1 MAILSLSG
9 GQRSSHAR
17 SLLRFASFVKV
28 RHRRFPAGYRS
39 IPLVHRNALAL
50 KMRADLLDSM
60 KTRNLFSCIL
70 SVFAMFPL
78 LGASAESPETR
89 ITIEV
94 LTTFDYPGEGN
105 STQPSKI
112 NDYGDVVGS
121 FIDSS
126 GVTRGFVRYR
136 DGSFSAPIVEP
147 NDTANVT
154 QARAINNDGKIG
166 GAYIGSDGAFHGY
179 FLSGDTFT
187 EFDVPGAGNTLVF
200 GINNGGDFVG
210 NTDIDATDHG
220 YLSMDGVLTLFS
232 IPGALETDVSSIND
246 AQNSAGF
253 YFDSAV
259 VPHGFI
265 RKRDGTL
272 IFPIDP
278 PGATQTLLFGN
289 NDRGAKVGRYADS
302 SGITHGLFF
311 TGQNNFVTYDFPGA
325 TLTSLNGIN
334 QAGIICGR
342 YQGADG
348 IGHGIVARVR
358 FRSGASSDQSQNPA
372 APARAINSSLSTL
385 RSPLP

>member
-1 MAILSLSG
+1 MLPCLE
-9 GQRSSHAR
+9 
-17 SLLRFASFVKV
+17 
-28 RHRRFPAGYRS
+28 
-39 IPLVHRNALAL
+39 
-50 KMRADLLDSM
+50 
-60 KTRNLFSCIL
+60 T
-70 SVFAMFPL
+70 
-78 LGASAESPETR
+78 SAQSPS

-112 NDYGDVVGS
+112 NDHGDIVGQ
-121 FIDSS
+121 FVDPS
-126 GVTRGFVRYR
+126 GVARGFVRYR

-147 NDTANVT
+147 NDAANFT
-154 QARAINNDGKIG
+154 QARGINNEGTIAG
-166 GAYIGSDGAFHGY
+166 FYFGSDDKFHGY

-200 GINNGGDFVG
+200 GINNRGDFVG
-210 NTDIDATDHG
+210 NTDVDATDHG
-220 YLSMDGVLTLFS
+220 YLSVDGVLTLFN

-265 RKRDGTL
+265 RQRDGTL

-311 TGQNNFVTYDFPGA
+311 VGQNNFVTYDFPGA

-348 IGHGIVARVR
+348 IGHGIVARAR
-358 FRSGASSDQSQNPA
+358 FRSGASSAQLQSPPS
-372 APARAINSSLSTL
+372 PARAIN
-385 RSPLP
+385 

>member
-1 MAILSLSG
+1 MLPFLE
-9 GQRSSHAR
+9 
-17 SLLRFASFVKV
+17 
-28 RHRRFPAGYRS
+28 
-39 IPLVHRNALAL
+39 
-50 KMRADLLDSM
+50 
-60 KTRNLFSCIL
+60 T
-70 SVFAMFPL
+70 
-78 LGASAESPETR
+78 SAQSPP
-89 ITIEV
+89 ITIEL

-112 NDYGDVVGS
+112 NDQGDIAGQ

-126 GVTRGFVRYR
+126 GVIRGFVRYR

-147 NDTANVT
+147 NDAGNNT
-154 QARAINNDGKIG
+154 QARGINNNGTIVG
-166 GAYIGSDGAFHGY
+166 FYIGSDGAFHGY

-187 EFDVPGAGNTLVF
+187 EFDVPGAVNTLVF

-210 NTDIDATDHG
+210 NTDDGVTDHG
-220 YLSMDGVLTLFS
+220 YLSIDGVLTTFS

-259 VPHGFI
+259 VSHGFI

-311 TGQNNFVTYDFPGA
+311 TDRNNFVGYDFPGA

-348 IGHGIVARVR
+348 IGHGIVARVT
-358 FRSGASSDQSQNPA
+358 FRSEASSVQSQSPA
-372 APARAINSSLSTL
+372 SPARAINSSFSTI